1 MKSISLLSVFSA
13 TANAYWLMGV
23 DTLFDN
29 PQRLDPIITPNGV
42 ATHAHKG
49 EDLASPVLGGSN
61 FDASVNTAKLRQSQ
75 CTTTAIAEDKSSYWV
90 PVNSSLNYSRWAN
103 GSVSDVTDYL
113 FPDEAGKTTPFPD
126 DFRMISGTPTLRS
139 YDASDP
145 AQQAVSYLCLDY
157 TAGSST
163 TRHTGI
169 PNMNCPDGIRAQ
181 LNFPSCW
188 DGKNADSDDHKS
200 HVAFRSGGPDSGDCL
215 DPKFPKSIPRI
226 FVEIYWGTQDFNNVR
241 SQAKNPSQ
249 PFVLAQGDATGYGHH
264 GDFINGWD
272 TATLQKAVDGC
283 HCNIY
288 GDPQCCAD
296 AGIFTLQKDK
306 QCKKTNIV
314 NERTTG
320 LLAKL
325 PGNNPIS
332 GAGGKATNAASNDDP
347 GFVSPVYVYTDGKYP
362 VADYS
367 GVSSDGSSGSPPSP
381 PADSSS
387 SVSSPSSSSAVASGS
402 GSHSSSAASTSAAAS
417 SSTTGGVLAAN
428 PPSSSA
434 TSTAVVASS
443 STASSTSASGSS
455 STTCSNDTHDDHH
468 KHHGPAHGAHD
479 RRETSRARRAHRR
492 HLDYTGAN
500 TF

>member
-1 MKSISLLSVFSA
+1 MAMKSISLLSVFSA

-23 DTLFDN
+23 D
-29 PQRLDPIITPNGV
+29 PIISPDGV
-42 ATHAHKG
+42 ATHAHK
-49 EDLASPVLGGSN
+49 VLGGSN
-61 FDASVNTAKLRQSQ
+61 FDASVNTAELRQSQ
-75 CTTTAIAEDKSSYWV
+75 CTTTPIAEDKSSYWV
-90 PVNSSLNYSRWAN
+90 PNFYFEWAN
-103 GSVSDVTDYL
+103 GSVSDVTGGALYVAFYYPQNYL

-169 PNMNCPDGIRAQ
+169 PDMACPDGIRAQ

-188 DGKNADSDDHKS
+188 DGKNVDSDDHKS
-200 HVAFRSGGPDSGDCL
+200 HVAFRSGGPDTGDCL
-215 DPKFPKSIPRI
+215 DPDFPKSLPRI
-226 FVEIYWGTQDFNNVR
+226 FVEIYWGTQDFNSVR
-241 SQAKNPSQ
+241 SQAKNPNQ

-272 TATLQKAVDGC
+272 TATLQKAVDEC
-283 HCNIY
+283 HCDPY

-332 GAGGKATNAASNDDP
+332 GLGGKATNAASNDDP
-347 GFVSPVYVYTDGKYP
+347 GFVTPVYVYTDGKYP
-362 VADYS
+362 NADYT
-367 GVSSDGSSGSPPSP
+367 GVSSGGSSGSQPSSP
-381 PADSSS
+381 EDSSIS
-387 SVSSPSSSSAVASGS
+387 APSPSSSSVVDSDSGS
-402 GSHSSSAASTSAAAS
+402 DTASTSAAAS
-417 SSTTGGVLAAN
+417 SSTAGGVLAAN

-443 STASSTSASGSS
+443 STASSSSASGSS
-455 STTCSNDTHDDHH
+455 STGTCSNDTHDGHH
-468 KHHGPAHGAHD
+468 KHHGAHGAHN
-479 RRETSRARRAHRR
+479 RRETSRARRVHRR